1 MALHFNFTS
10 LARALQNRARE
21 IDQGVE
27 STVRRA
33 ALTTVSVAAI
43 ATPVDTG
50 LARGNWRTRIGSPE
64 EEVINTPRSVAQV
77 VGEATAEVRQWTL
90 TSPDIFVTNNVEY
103 IGFLD
108 EGSSLQAPN
117 GMTEQ
122 AIAAGLRVLQQIRVF
137 RRP

>member
-27 STVRRA
+27 NTVRRA

-50 LARGNWRTRIGSPE
+50 LARGNWRTRIGTPNE
-64 EEVINTPRSVAQV
+64 EQLSSPRSVSSV
-77 VGEATAEVRQWTL
+77 VAEGTGEIRQWRID
-90 TSPDIFVTNNVEY
+90 SPDIFITNNIEY